1 MKKPRT
7 KVKQDPKTELVAVS
21 FSPGEKALL
30 DTYIRRKRLKSRSG
44 FIRRVVMNAV
54 LGDTGSNKATLFDLP
69 PEKDPV

>member
-1 MKKPRT
+1 MKNPRT

-21 FSPGEKALL
+21 FSPSEKALL

-54 LGDTGSNKATLFDLP
+54 LGDTRGNKATLFDLP
-69 PEKDPV
+69 PEEDPV